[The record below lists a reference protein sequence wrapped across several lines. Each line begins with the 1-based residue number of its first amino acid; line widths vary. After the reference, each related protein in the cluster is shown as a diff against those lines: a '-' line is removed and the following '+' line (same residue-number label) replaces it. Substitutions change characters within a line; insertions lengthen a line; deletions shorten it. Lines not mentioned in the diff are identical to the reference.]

1 MIAFRVF
8 LLVMFVSVAAFTA
21 VTTANHGIDV
31 LPIFFGDMMKMTW
44 PGQFNF
50 DFSCFLIMSGL
61 WVSWRHN
68 FSIGGVL
75 LGVVAAF
82 GGALFLSMYLLV
94 QSFLQDGDVAALMLG
109 SKRAQQLRA

>member
-1 MIAFRVF
+1 
-8 LLVMFVSVAAFTA
+8 MFVSVAAFTA

-75 LGVVAAF
+75 LGVVATF